1 MVQSGIKPQ
10 EALDKL
16 MPFERLL
23 TEISTLFINLPA
35 DRINNE
41 IASAQKRICELLD
54 IDRSTLF
61 LSSQDDPGILLLAHI
76 HQPSDFPPPPERLNA
91 KDHFPWTVRKILEGE
106 TFGISKMTEL
116 PAAAGRDLESFGLY
130 GTKSGVYVPLSVGKG
145 PVFGVLTF
153 AVTREERDWSK
164 RVMQQF
170 QLVAQIF
177 ANALARERSER
188 KLYESEQRLRLITNA
203 LPVLIAYVD
212 ADLRYRFNN
221 DAYRAWF
228 GVSPGEAFGRH
239 IREVAGEE
247 FFQAARPHLERAL
260 SGERVRCALDV
271 ETAAGRPLSVEA
283 VYVPDLGGHDGK
295 VRGIYVLAIDVT
307 ERNLAQREAQRLH
320 DELLHAGRISTLGEL
335 AGVLA
340 HEINQ
345 PLSAIMSN
353 AQAARRYLS
362 SPTPDLEEVK
372 GIIDDIIKEDARAS
386 DVISRMRAFLRKSK
400 MEFEPL
406 SLNSIF
412 RDIVMLVKGDATRRD
427 IEIDLD
433 LDPRLPPVRGDK
445 IQLQQ
450 VALNLVLNAF
460 DSLNEQTR
468 RKRRVQIRTCPQ
480 NAQVLAA
487 VEDNGIGMAGGDAEK
502 IFEHFYTTKTEG
514 LGMGLS
520 ICRSIIARHQGHIWA
535 EDQRDEGA
543 TFYFSLPAAS
553 AQKKDQ

>member
-1 MVQSGIKPQ
+1 
-10 EALDKL
+10 
-16 MPFERLL
+16 
-23 TEISTLFINLPA
+23 
-35 DRINNE
+35 
-41 IASAQKRICELLD
+41 
-54 IDRSTLF
+54 
-61 LSSQDDPGILLLAHI
+61 
-76 HQPSDFPPPPERLNA
+76 
-91 KDHFPWTVRKILEGE
+91 
-106 TFGISKMTEL
+106 
-116 PAAAGRDLESFGLY
+116 
-130 GTKSGVYVPLSVGKG
+130 
-145 PVFGVLTF
+145 
-153 AVTREERDWSK
+153 
-164 RVMQQF
+164 
-170 QLVAQIF
+170 
-177 ANALARERSER
+177 
-188 KLYESEQRLRLITNA
+188 
-203 LPVLIAYVD
+203 
-212 ADLRYRFNN
+212 
-221 DAYRAWF
+221 
-228 GVSPGEAFGRH
+228 
-239 IREVAGEE
+239 
-247 FFQAARPHLERAL
+247 
-260 SGERVRCALDV
+260 
-271 ETAAGRPLSVEA
+271 
-283 VYVPDLGGHDGK
+283 
-295 VRGIYVLAIDVT
+295 
-307 ERNLAQREAQRLH
+307 
-320 DELLHAGRISTLGEL
+320 
-335 AGVLA
+335 
-340 HEINQ
+340 
-345 PLSAIMSN
+345 MSN